1 LIYVNKPGICGALTR
16 VTRNSCYITRR

>member
-16 VTRNSCYITRR
+16 VTKNSCYITRR